1 MTLQNEML
9 LAARDCE
16 TYIDCR
22 NKAVYFGE
30 RIRNTDPSF
39 WGIEKRF
46 VWYGTYQV
54 YINFANEYHFGRR
67 LAEALKKDTGCI
79 VIHDKNKPITLNDFE
94 DKIDDV
100 CFDIISDE
108 MERLELTSRPP
119 DYR

>member
-30 RIRNTDPSF
+30 RIRNTDPAF

-46 VWYGTYQV
+46 DKFGTGRV
-54 YINFANEYHFGRR
+54 RISFANKDHFGFL
-67 LAEALKKDTGCI
+67 LAKKLMEDTGYI
-79 VIHDKNKPITLNDFE
+79 TTYEEDRVFTLNDFE
-94 DKIDDV
+94 NEIDDV

-108 MERLELTSRPP
+108 MERLELTSRPT
-119 DYR
+119 DYC